1 MSRTPDSDLRS
12 WLSAISGLTAAVNV
26 GHDLPELLELVAET
40 ARDLLGLDFCGIM
53 LPSDDGISLRI
64 EAASGLP
71 SEYIATINET
81 RPVALE
87 PDAFRG
93 APASRAFRS
102 GKPSSVSDIE
112 LEPVSSW
119 SHVAREQGYRSILA
133 VPLVTT
139 AGVIGTLNSYRS
151 TVHQFTTEE
160 VEQLALLA
168 EHAAIAIT
176 SAQVLD
182 DLRKQHELIVRSEQV
197 HDRFVRIA
205 AESGGVAGIATAL
218 CELVGCEV
226 TVHDA
231 DGELLATEPA
241 RRPVPEAPVVGPE
254 SELGER
260 RFVRDD
266 GPDAVADVVLD
277 GTVVATVRLGG
288 QAGRLDPL
296 GVRAVEHACVVLALE
311 VLRQR
316 TAAAVEARLRGDLLT
331 DLIGG
336 ADPSAESVR
345 ERARLMGHHLAAE
358 HHVVVAEAHGRG
370 VSPAGEPMR
379 DAVELARRAAADA
392 LRRTSHLGP
401 RPLIGAL
408 RGVVVALWPS
418 EITIPSGEDVL
429 RRAIAATHA
438 GATSTVAV
446 VPTDGAGL
454 PAAYRTAR
462 GALAFATVEPG
473 SNRVVTLDDLGA
485 AGPLLQFAEPA
496 ALRRYAD
503 RTLGPVI
510 RYDAD
515 HGTDLLR
522 TLRAYLDADLD
533 RATTAELL
541 VVHPNTVSQRLRR
554 VESLTG
560 LNLRSPR
567 SVVEAR
573 TALLLSDVARAGQHE
588 VVS

>member
-1 MSRTPDSDLRS
+1 MDLRS

-40 ARDLLGLDFCGIM
+40 ARHLLDLDFCGIM
-53 LPSDDGISLRI
+53 LPSDDGTSLRI
-64 EAASGLP
+64 AAASGLP
-71 SEYIATINET
+71 GEYVATINET
-81 RPVALE
+81 RPIALE
-87 PDAFRG
+87 PDASRG

-102 GKPSSVSDIE
+102 GKPSSVSDVE

-139 AGVIGTLNSYRS
+139 AGVLGTLNSYRS
-151 TVHQFTTEE
+151 AVHQFTTEE

-168 EHAAIAIT
+168 EHAAIAIR

-182 DLRKQHELIVRSEQV
+182 DLREQHELIVRSEQI

-226 TVHDA
+226 TVLDS
-231 DGELLATEPA
+231 DGEVLATEPA
-241 RRPVPEAPVVGPE
+241 RRPAPEAPVVVPQRE
-254 SELGER
+254 VGER

-277 GTVVATVRLGG
+277 GTVVAIVRLAG

-316 TAAAVEARLRGDLLT
+316 TAAAVEARLRGDLLI

-336 ADPSAESVR
+336 ADPNAKSVR
-345 ERARLMGHHLAAE
+345 ERARLMGHQLAAE

-370 VSPAGEPMR
+370 VSPAGEPVR
-379 DAVELARRAAADA
+379 DAVELARRAAAEA
-392 LRRTSHLGP
+392 LRRTSHLRP

-418 EITIPSGEDVL
+418 EITTPSGEDVL
-429 RRAIAATHA
+429 RRAIAATYG

-446 VPTDGAGL
+446 VPPAGAGL
-454 PAAYRTAR
+454 AAAYRTAR
-462 GALAFATVEPG
+462 GALAFAAAEPG
-473 SNRVVTLDDLGA
+473 SDRVVTLDDLGA

-503 RTLGPVI
+503 RTVGPVI

-533 RATTAELL
+533 RAATAELL
-541 VVHPNTVSQRLRR
+541 VVHPNTVSQRIRR

-573 TALLLSDVARAGQHE
+573 TALLLSDVARAGEHG
-588 VVS
+588 VVN